1 MIFLCYNMPRHLKPV
16 YLKGWVPMNPKSFDI
31 RNLEWVDDARFE
43 YLGEFIGQ
51 KIMNHISK
59 KIGWANTPLPEM
71 KRSLHKRVQD
81 SIYGR
86 VAPYYLRNPTGK
98 PNHNPTYKRLIQ
110 FSPVNYHANYCQL
123 YFEVYFE
130 GADAFDG
137 DDPQSK
143 LKPKINPPVNKD
155 EIVIF
160 IGIYAGKDQMVTWA
174 EQIKDCEEIEA
185 IAHFDHV
192 NELIQKLSEI
202 DVNEDLEY
210 EPYVVISDIVSR
222 YRVQLIRQSLHE
234 KDWNGNIDSILE
246 KIMSPI
252 LIYFTEIGNLQVSG

>member
-1 MIFLCYNMPRHLKPV
+1 MNVPRPLKPV
-16 YLKGWVPMNPKSFDI
+16 DLKGWVPQNPKSFDI
-31 RNLEWVDDARFE
+31 RNLGWVDDSRFE
-43 YLGEFIGQ
+43 DLGRFLGQ

-59 KIGWANTPLPEM
+59 KIGWVNTPFPEM

-81 SIYGR
+81 SLSGR
-86 VAPYYLRNPTGK
+86 AAPYYLRNPTAK

-110 FSPVNYHANYCQL
+110 FSPVNYHANTCQL

-143 LKPKINPPVNKD
+143 IKPKINPPVNKD

-160 IGIYAGKDQMVTWA
+160 IGIYAGKDEMVSWA
-174 EQIKDCEEIEA
+174 DKINDWDEIEA
-185 IAHFDHV
+185 LAHFDHV

-202 DVNEDLEY
+202 NVTDYLEY

-222 YRVQLIRQSLHE
+222 YRVQLIRQSLDE
-234 KDWNGNIDSILE
+234 NDWNGNIDSILD
-246 KIMSPI
+246 KIMGPI
-252 LIYFTEIGNLQVSG
+252 LKYFTEIGNFQVSG